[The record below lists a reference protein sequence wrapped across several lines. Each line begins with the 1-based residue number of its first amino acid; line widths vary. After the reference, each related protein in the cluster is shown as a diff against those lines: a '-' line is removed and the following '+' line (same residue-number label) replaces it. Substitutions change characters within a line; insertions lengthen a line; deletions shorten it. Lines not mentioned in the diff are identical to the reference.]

1 MDPDFIFDGITYQ
14 VKKYTLT
21 VLAGSKP
28 YEEPGTGNSLTS
40 SMKTA
45 LAGVK
50 AGNQIIISNIVAVG
64 PDGSERLLG
73 NIALKVE

>member
-14 VKKYTLT
+14 VKTYTLT

-28 YEEPGTGNSLTS
+28 YEESGTGSALTS

-45 LAGVK
+45 LAGAK

-64 PDGSERLLG
+64 PDGGERLLG